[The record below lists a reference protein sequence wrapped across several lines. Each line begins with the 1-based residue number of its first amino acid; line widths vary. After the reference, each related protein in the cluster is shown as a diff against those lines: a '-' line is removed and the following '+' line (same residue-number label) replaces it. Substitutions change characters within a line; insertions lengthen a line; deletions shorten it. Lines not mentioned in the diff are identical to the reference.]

1 MNKRSNPQRGAVAGA
16 LLVVLPALA
25 PAQTS
30 QPASPGATSTLQ
42 PATREAQ
49 ALPSLA
55 PLVESVKGAVVNVDV
70 QSRGEGNEEPGGGQ
84 NPFFDRFFGGED
96 PRSGRRREQPIRQGT
111 GSGFIIDP
119 KGLVLTNNH
128 VVQGA
133 VTIRVR
139 LDDGRSF
146 DAEIVGRDP
155 LTDVAVIQLQD
166 APKNLPFVA
175 LGDSDA
181 VRVGDFVL
189 AIGNPFGLASSVSSG
204 ILSAR
209 ARDIHAGPYDDFLQT
224 DAAINPGN
232 SGGPLFNL
240 KGEVVGMN
248 TAIVREATGIGF
260 AVPSNLI
267 HSLLP
272 RLEKDG
278 LVRRGWLG
286 LAAQD
291 LTPDLAKALQLDVA
305 KGAVIADLSP
315 GSPGARAGLQD
326 NDVITRVDDTP
337 IVSAGSLTRT
347 VGLLTPDSR
356 VTVHVLREGK
366 PVEVAVVL
374 GTRPAQKG
382 EPRVPSRDDEQAP
395 AKGRLGMRLADDPE
409 GQGVRV
415 VQVEPGSPADRAEL
429 PPGTLLPSSAK
440 LERFGQLVEDLVAEG
455 HRALVF
461 SQFTEMLE
469 LLKGEAD
476 RRGMG
481 YLYLDGRTKDRMGKV
496 DEFNRPDGPP
506 LFFISLKAGGT
517 GLNLTA
523 ADYVI
528 HYDPWWN
535 PAVEAQATDRAHR
548 IGQTRPV
555 TVYRLV
561 ARGTIEEQILSLHGD
576 KRALVAGV
584 LEGTGGALAALVMT
598 GRVTEPAGQPRPHGL
613 EHFAARGGGRR
624 VIQVDHDVT
633 SRDDGHVVPVTGDE
647 PDCKDGPWKKTR

>member
-155 LTDVAVIQLQD
+155 LTDVALIRLKTKED
-166 APKNLPFVA
+166 KLPTVK

-181 VRVGDFVL
+181 LRVGDWVL

-209 ARDIHAGPYDDFLQT
+209 ARNIHSGPYDDFLQT

-240 KGEVVGMN
+240 KGEVVGIN
-248 TAIVREATGIGF
+248 TAIVGGGTGIGF
-260 AVPSNLI
+260 AVPSNQVKA
-267 HSLLP
+267 LLP
-272 RLEKDG
+272 QLEKEG
-278 LVRRGWLG
+278 AVTRAWLG
-286 LAAQD
+286 IGIQD
-291 LTPDLAKALQLDVA
+291 LSEELSRALKLPVTEGAIVTLVNDDSPAGRAGVKTDDVIISIDGQKVA
-305 KGAVIADLSP
+305 SGGELTRVVALKTP
-315 GSPGARAGLQD
+315 GS
-326 NDVITRVDDTP
+326 T
-337 IVSAGSLTRT
+337 SAVELFRDGKKQT
-347 VGLLTPDSR
+347 VK
-356 VTVHVLREGK
+356 VQ
-366 PVEVAVVL
+366 L
-374 GTRPAQKG
+374 GTRPDLERVGVRSRKG
-382 EPRVPSRDDEQAP
+382 GGEDANQSSKARVGVSLNNLDPRVAE
-395 AKGRLGMRLADDPE
+395 RLGLKSA
-409 GQGVRV
+409 QGALVTE
-415 VQVEPGSPADRAEL
+415 VQPGSPAERAQLE
-429 PPGTLLPSSAK
+429 PGM
-440 LERFGQLVEDLVAEG
+440 VV
-455 HRALVF
+455 V
-461 SQFTEMLE
+461 
-469 LLKGEAD
+469 EAD
-476 RRGMG
+476 RKAVPNAEALAQVIRKAPPGSTV
-481 YLYLDGRTKDRMGKV
+481 LLRVVLPNGR
-496 DEFNRPDGPP
+496 F
-506 LFFISLKAGGT
+506 L
-517 GLNLTA
+517 
-523 ADYVI
+523 
-528 HYDPWWN
+528 
-535 PAVEAQATDRAHR
+535 
-548 IGQTRPV
+548 
-555 TVYRLV
+555 
-561 ARGTIEEQILSLHGD
+561 
-576 KRALVAGV
+576 RAL
-584 LEGTGGALAALVMT
+584 
-598 GRVTEPAGQPRPHGL
+598 
-613 EHFAARGGGRR
+613 
-624 VIQVDHDVT
+624 
-633 SRDDGHVVPVTGDE
+633 SVP
-647 PDCKDGPWKKTR
+647 